1 MTDKPI
7 IDPAEVERYVQSAR
21 DLYGTDTAMEIANPP
36 VVVKTAS
43 GARVMA
49 WLPVEDEDLTK

>member
-7 IDPAEVERYVQSAR
+7 TDPAEAARYVQSAR
-21 DLYGTDTAMEIANPP
+21 DLYGTDSALEIAEPP

-43 GARVMA
+43 GAASWRGFRSRMRI
-49 WLPVEDEDLTK
+49 